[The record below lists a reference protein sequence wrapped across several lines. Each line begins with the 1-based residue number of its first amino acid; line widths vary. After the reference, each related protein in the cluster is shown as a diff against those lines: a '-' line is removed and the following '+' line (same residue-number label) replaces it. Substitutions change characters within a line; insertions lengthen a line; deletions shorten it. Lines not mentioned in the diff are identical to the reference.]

1 MSVSSSKSLIHSDNT
16 TVVPARRWGIWWFLG
31 SEIVTFGGLLVS
43 FLLTRLHH
51 TEWASEANHTLL
63 WVGTINTIV
72 LLTSSLTV
80 ILAHHEAHEHR
91 PASAARY
98 LGVTILLGLMF
109 TGFKIYEY
117 SHEVAAGLLPS
128 RSLFWS
134 YYYLMTGLH
143 MLHVLGG
150 IVAIFFVRLGVKR
163 GQNLERVEAVGI
175 YWHFV
180 DVVWIYLF
188 PLLYVTSH

>member
-1 MSVSSSKSLIHSDNT
+1 MSVSNAKLIQTDAT
-16 TVVPARRWGIWWFLG
+16 TVVPIRRWGIWWFLG

-43 FLLTRLHH
+43 FLLMRLRHP
-51 TEWASEANHTLL
+51 EWAGEASHTLL

-80 ILAHHEAHEHR
+80 ILAHHAAHENQLQR
-91 PASAARY
+91 AARY
-98 LGVTILLGLMF
+98 LVITMLLGLVF
-109 TGFKIYEY
+109 AGFKSYEY
-117 SHEVAAGLLPS
+117 THEASLGLLPS

-150 IVAIFFVRLGVKR
+150 LVAIFFVWRGVKR
-163 GQNLERVEAVGI
+163 GQHVERVEAVGI

-188 PLLYVTSH
+188 PLLYVTAH